1 MFTKH
6 FKFQAPSAL
15 VKEYYELKKDKKKNS
30 DLVKKIKSGLEDL
43 KEEIKSMSKEEK
55 EIEKTNKAV
64 DIVENILE
72 FTEEIQ
78 KQQGLGLK
86 ILTPNQMLSRLPI
99 SLTQLKEKNNS

>member
-1 MFTKH
+1 M
-6 FKFQAPSAL
+6 QRPSDMLKAL
-15 VKEYYELKKDKKKNS
+15 NTINDKKKNS
-30 DLVKKIKSGLEDL
+30 NLVHFIKSGLNCFKKNE
-43 KEEIKSMSKEEK
+43 KMSKEEK